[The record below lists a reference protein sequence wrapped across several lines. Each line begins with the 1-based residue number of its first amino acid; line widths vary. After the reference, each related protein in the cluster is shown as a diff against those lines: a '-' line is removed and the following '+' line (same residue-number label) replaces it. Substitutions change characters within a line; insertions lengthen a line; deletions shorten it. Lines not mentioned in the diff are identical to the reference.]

1 MLFLDEIINITELF
15 VLIIAGSLDVITMIL
30 IR

>member
-1 MLFLDEIINITELF
+1 MLFLNEIINITELF

>member
-15 VLIIAGSLDVITMIL
+15 MLIIAGSLDVITMIL